1 MARAPDRDPRL
12 SASTLAQF
20 SNLIED
26 ELAAKNESFIV
37 VWGQGMADC
46 GKANCMGGGTYPER
60 AWCG

>member
-12 SASTLAQF
+12 STLAQF